1 MLKQTIDGTD
11 IDNPLV
17 TNGGWVEMG
26 AYPEFVFMGDDK
38 KNIEVEL
45 DFDAQKS
52 EGKYAYHYPNKAPR
66 KINLKIIFSYNK
78 NTTQIE
84 LVEREIYIEDSAAT
98 EKIVYDKHLDKYNL
112 HYSSD
117 LDKDEFDVE
126 VKPIK
131 FHGYRPVFNLDD
143 RDSYMRIRR
152 ALASNSGYFIERI
165 FKNLY
170 YLGPIRDYPKRLYGT
185 SGQYPQDVGIHGERA
200 LDVLRLCSDS
210 QHRDIRNVEIQAKKW
225 LKLFN
230 IADNIE
236 LEQIVQGLYYM
247 IYVIDSAT
255 KMRVNLADIGFGAS
269 QTLPIIIQSFYSAR
283 GSVLLIEQPEIH
295 LHPRAQSI
303 LGDLFIDAIL
313 NSRRTLVV
321 ETHSEHILARVRRR
335 IAEKKLTKEDIAI
348 YYFNPTTKGT
358 DIMEVTINDN
368 GQYENFPEGF
378 FEEDLVEAFEHLK
391 AINRKS

>member
-1 MLKQTIDGTD
+1 
-11 IDNPLV
+11 
-17 TNGGWVEMG
+17 
-26 AYPEFVFMGDDK
+26 
-38 KNIEVEL
+38 
-45 DFDAQKS
+45 
-52 EGKYAYHYPNKAPR
+52 
-66 KINLKIIFSYNK
+66 
-78 NTTQIE
+78 
-84 LVEREIYIEDSAAT
+84 
-98 EKIVYDKHLDKYNL
+98 
-112 HYSSD
+112 
-117 LDKDEFDVE
+117 
-126 VKPIK
+126 
-131 FHGYRPVFNLDD
+131 
-143 RDSYMRIRR
+143 
-152 ALASNSGYFIERI
+152 
-165 FKNLY
+165 
-170 YLGPIRDYPKRLYGT
+170 
-185 SGQYPQDVGIHGERA
+185 
-200 LDVLRLCSDS
+200 
-210 QHRDIRNVEIQAKKW
+210 
-225 LKLFN
+225 
-230 IADNIE
+230 
-236 LEQIVQGLYYM
+236 M